1 MKNKEGSLQV
11 KRVESVTE
19 LIGNTPLLKLNRVV
33 PEGAADVYAK
43 LELANIGG
51 SVKDRIALNMI
62 ETAEKE
68 GKLKEGDTIVE
79 ATSGNTG
86 VGLAMVAAA
95 KGYRAVFVM
104 PDTLSVERRSLMKAY
119 GAELELTPGDDG
131 MPGAMGRARELAE
144 QDDFFMPSQFTNPAN
159 PAIHIETTGPEIIEA
174 LDGKTPDAFVAGVG
188 TGGTVT
194 GVGKALKLHDP
205 STRIIAV
212 EPDESAVLSGRKKG
226 KHKIQGIGAGFIPDI
241 LDTTIYDEIITITSE
256 EAMEMTRR
264 LAREEGLLTGISAG
278 ANIAAAIRVAEKLGS
293 GKKVVTVACDTGERY
308 LSTPVFSEE
317 D

>member
-1 MKNKEGSLQV
+1 M

-19 LIGNTPLLKLNRVV
+19 LVGGTPLLKLNRVV

-95 KGYRAVFVM
+95 KGYKAVFIM

-119 GAELELTPGDDG
+119 GAELELTPGDKG
-131 MPGAMGRARELAE
+131 MPGAMARARELAA
-144 QDDFFMPSQFTNPAN
+144 QDDFFMPSQFTNLAN

-174 LDGKTPDAFVAGVG
+174 LDGKAPDAFVAGVG

-194 GVGKALKLHDP
+194 GVGKALKLEDP

-212 EPDESAVLSGRKKG
+212 EPDESAVLSGREKG
-226 KHKIQGIGAGFIPDI
+226 KHKIQGIGAGFIPDV
-241 LDTTIYDEIITITSE
+241 LDTTIYDEIITVTSE

-278 ANIAAAIRVAEKLGS
+278 ANIAAAVRVAEKLGS
-293 GKKVVTVACDTGERY
+293 GKTVVTVACDTGERY
-308 LSTPVFSEE
+308 LSTPVFS
-317 D
+317 DDQ

>member
-1 MKNKEGSLQV
+1 M

-19 LIGNTPLLKLNRVV
+19 LVGGTPLLKLNRVV

-95 KGYRAVFVM
+95 KGYKAVFIM

-119 GAELELTPGDDG
+119 GAELELTPGDKG
-131 MPGAMGRARELAE
+131 MPGAMARARELAA

-194 GVGKALKLHDP
+194 GVGKALKLEDP

-212 EPDESAVLSGRKKG
+212 EPDESAVLSGREKG
-226 KHKIQGIGAGFIPDI
+226 KHKIQGIGAGFIPDV
-241 LDTTIYDEIITITSE
+241 LDTTIYDEIITVTSE

-278 ANIAAAIRVAEKLGS
+278 ANIAAAVRVAEKLGS
-293 GKKVVTVACDTGERY
+293 GKTVVTVACDTGERY
-308 LSTPVFSEE
+308 LSTPVFS
-317 D
+317 DDQ

>member
-1 MKNKEGSLQV
+1 M

-19 LIGNTPLLKLNRVV
+19 LVGGTPLLKLNRVV

-95 KGYRAVFVM
+95 KGYKAVFIM

-119 GAELELTPGDDG
+119 GAELELTPGDKG
-131 MPGAMGRARELAE
+131 MPGAMARARELAA

-174 LDGKTPDAFVAGVG
+174 LDGKVPDAFVAGVG

-194 GVGKALKLHDP
+194 GVGKALKLEDP

-212 EPDESAVLSGRKKG
+212 EPDESAVLSGREKG
-226 KHKIQGIGAGFIPDI
+226 KHKIQGIGAGFIPDV
-241 LDTTIYDEIITITSE
+241 LDTTIYDEIITVTSE

-278 ANIAAAIRVAEKLGS
+278 ANIAAAVRVAEKLGS
-293 GKKVVTVACDTGERY
+293 GKTVVTVACDTGERY
-308 LSTPVFSEE
+308 LSTPVFS
-317 D
+317 DDQ

>member
-1 MKNKEGSLQV
+1 M

-19 LIGNTPLLKLNRVV
+19 LVGGTPLLKLNRVV

-95 KGYRAVFVM
+95 KGYKAVFIM

-119 GAELELTPGDDG
+119 GAELELTPGDKG
-131 MPGAMGRARELAE
+131 MPGAMARARELAA

-174 LDGKTPDAFVAGVG
+174 LDGTVPDAFVAGVG

-194 GVGKALKLHDP
+194 GVGKALKLEDP

-212 EPDESAVLSGRKKG
+212 EPDESAVLSGREKG
-226 KHKIQGIGAGFIPDI
+226 KHKIQGIGAGFIPDV
-241 LDTTIYDEIITITSE
+241 LDTTIYDEIITVTSE
-256 EAMEMTRR
+256 EAMAMTRR

-278 ANIAAAIRVAEKLGS
+278 ANIAAAVRVAEKLGS
-293 GKKVVTVACDTGERY
+293 GKMVVTVACDTGERY
-308 LSTPVFSEE
+308 LSTPVFS
-317 D
+317 DDQ